1 MKLSYPLLLAI
12 AVCTLASCAT
22 KINFLTSTVVPG
34 AEGTVK
40 IKKDNNTN
48 YSVRIQLFHLATP
61 DRLQPQQK
69 VYVVW
74 ADFGNNDIKN
84 LGQIKTAASLF
95 SRTLKSSFQT
105 VTVHRPVKIFITA
118 EGEATVATPGMQM
131 VLTTDGF

>member
-1 MKLSYPLLLAI
+1 MKLSYPLLLVI
-12 AVCTLASCAT
+12 AACMLASCAT

-48 YSVRIQLFHLATP
+48 YNVRIQLFHLATP

-74 ADFGNNDIKN
+74 ADFGNSDIKN
-84 LGQIKTAASLF
+84 LGQIKTSASLF
-95 SRTLKSSFQT
+95 SRTMKSSFQT

-118 EGEATVATPGMQM
+118 EGEATVANPGMQM

>member
-48 YSVRIQLFHLATP
+48 YNVRIQLFHLATP

-74 ADFGNNDIKN
+74 ADFGNSDIKN
-84 LGQIKTAASLF
+84 LGQIKTSASLF
-95 SRTLKSSFQT
+95 SRTMKSSFQT

-118 EGEATVATPGMQM
+118 EGEATVPNPGMQM